1 MYRRDIS
8 STLRILAVLL
18 GAFVFYHIWTQPPAT
33 SVPTPASLS
42 ATTIDATPNF
52 PPALVEPAPQQDI
65 PKTRLI
71 EFGEA
76 PSPAHQ
82 IIKDALDRNEY
93 AETEA
98 ALRALGKTQIARPRD
113 KAYVAALWNNLGVQQ
128 EKNGGIEVSVK
139 AFKRAV
145 ALAPR
150 NPTALLN
157 LTQAYWG
164 LRHPSLTPQ
173 FLEGVT
179 QVAPDDPF
187 PHLALAELLM
197 DKGRHVDAVQH
208 LKRARARIH
217 RDSNLT
223 ALLEKLEAK
232 TARIPSKAQQAKTLA
247 PTATPATQVPKQ
259 ELFPPQTDTATPAST
274 EHLEPPPT
282 AEPLPPAN
290 PADEASLPVPVAG
303 EPTP

>member
-18 GAFVFYHIWTQPPAT
+18 GAFVFYRIWTQPPAMP
-33 SVPTPASLS
+33 VPTPASLP
-42 ATTIDATPNF
+42 ATNIDATPNF
-52 PPALVEPAPQQDI
+52 PPALVEPTPPQDI
-65 PKTRLI
+65 PRNRLI

-76 PSPAHQ
+76 PSPVHQ
-82 IIKDALDRNEY
+82 KIKDTLDRTEY
-93 AETEA
+93 SETEA
-98 ALRALGKTQIARPRD
+98 ALRALGKTLIATPRN

-139 AFKRAV
+139 DFKRAV

-164 LRHPSLTPQ
+164 LRHPSLTLQ
-173 FLEGVT
+173 FLEGVI
-179 QVAPDDPF
+179 QVVPDDPF
-187 PHLALAELLM
+187 PHLALAELLI
-197 DKGRHVDAVQH
+197 DKGRHMDAVPH

-223 ALLEKLEAK
+223 ALLEKLEGATAK
-232 TARIPSKAQQAKTLA
+232 VALRAQQTKALV
-247 PTATPATQVPKQ
+247 PTTKPPKQ
-259 ELFPPQTDTATPAST
+259 APAQELPPPPADTSTPASM
-274 EHLEPPPT
+274 EHAGPAPA
-282 AEPLPPAN
+282 AELLPPAD
-290 PADEASLPVPVAG
+290 PASDASLPVHAPA
-303 EPTP
+303 ETAP

>member
-1 MYRRDIS
+1 VYRRDIS

-18 GAFVFYHIWTQPPAT
+18 GAFVFYHIWTLPPAT
-33 SVPTPASLS
+33 PVPTAASLP
-42 ATTIDATPNF
+42 ATDIDATPNF
-52 PPALVEPAPQQDI
+52 PPALVEPAPPQDI
-65 PKTRLI
+65 PRTRLI

-82 IIKDALDRNEY
+82 KIRDTLDRNEY

-98 ALRALGKTQIARPRD
+98 ALRALGKTLIATPRD
-113 KAYVAALWNNLGVQQ
+113 KAYLAALWNNLGVQQ

-139 AFKRAV
+139 DFKRAV

-173 FLEGVT
+173 FLEGVI
-179 QVAPDDPF
+179 QVVPDDPF
-187 PHLALAELLM
+187 PHLALAELLI
-197 DKGRHVDAVQH
+197 DKGRHLDAVQH

-223 ALLEKLEAK
+223 ALLEKLEGK
-232 TARIPSKAQQAKTLA
+232 TAKVALRAQQTKTLV
-247 PTATPATQVPKQ
+247 PTAKPAKQAPVQ
-259 ELFPPQTDTATPAST
+259 ELPPPQTDTATPASM
-274 EHLEPPPT
+274 ESAGPAPA
-282 AEPLPPAN
+282 AELLPPAD
-290 PADEASLPVPVAG
+290 PASDAPLPVPAPA
-303 EPTP
+303 ETTP

>member
-18 GAFVFYHIWTQPPAT
+18 GAFVFYHVWTQPPT
-33 SVPTPASLS
+33 TPVPTAASLP

-52 PPALVEPAPQQDI
+52 PPALVEPAPPQDI
-65 PKTRLI
+65 PRTRLI

-82 IIKDALDRNEY
+82 KIRDTLDRTEY
-93 AETEA
+93 SETEA
-98 ALRALGKTQIARPRD
+98 ALRALGKTLIATPRD

-128 EKNGGIEVSVK
+128 EKNGGIDISVK
-139 AFKRAV
+139 DFKRAV

-173 FLEGVT
+173 FLEGVI
-179 QVAPDDPF
+179 QVVPDDPF
-187 PHLALAELLM
+187 PHLALAELLI
-197 DKGRHVDAVQH
+197 DKGRNLDAVQH

-223 ALLEKLEAK
+223 ELIEKLEGK
-232 TARIPSKAQQAKTLA
+232 TAKVALRAQTKTLV
-247 PTATPATQVPKQ
+247 PTARPAKQ
-259 ELFPPQTDTATPAST
+259 AAAQEIPPPPADTSIPASM
-274 EHLEPPPT
+274 EQAGSAPA
-282 AEPLPPAN
+282 AELLPPAN
-290 PADEASLPVPVAG
+290 PTSDIPLPVHAPA
-303 EPTP
+303 ETTP

>member
-1 MYRRDIS
+1 
-8 STLRILAVLL
+8 VLL
-18 GAFVFYHIWTQPPAT
+18 GAFVFYHIWTQPPT
-33 SVPTPASLS
+33 TTVPTPASLP

-52 PPALVEPAPQQDI
+52 PPALIEPAPPQDI
-65 PKTRLI
+65 PRTRLV

-82 IIKDALDRNEY
+82 KIRDTLDRNEY
-93 AETEA
+93 AETES
-98 ALRALGKTQIARPRD
+98 ALRTLGKTLIATPRD

-128 EKNGGIEVSVK
+128 EKNGGIDVSVK

-164 LRHPSLTPQ
+164 LRHPSLTLQ

-179 QVAPDDPF
+179 QIVPDDPF
-187 PHLALAELLM
+187 PHLALAELLI
-197 DKGRHVDAVQH
+197 DKGRHLDAVQH

-217 RDSNLT
+217 RDSNLI
-223 ALLEKLEAK
+223 ALLEKLEGK
-232 TARIPSKAQQAKTLA
+232 TAKVALRAQQTKTLV
-247 PTATPATQVPKQ
+247 PTTKPAKQTPVQ
-259 ELFPPQTDTATPAST
+259 ELLPPQTDTSTPASM
-274 EHLEPPPT
+274 EQAGPAPAVEL
-282 AEPLPPAN
+282 LPPAN
-290 PADEASLPVPVAG
+290 PANDASLPAPA
-303 EPTP
+303 PTETTP

>member
-18 GAFVFYHIWTQPPAT
+18 GAFVLYHIWTQPPT
-33 SVPTPASLS
+33 SPVPTPASLP
-42 ATTIDATPNF
+42 TTNIDATPNF
-52 PPALVEPAPQQDI
+52 PPALVEPAPSQDI
-65 PKTRLI
+65 SRTRLI
-71 EFGEA
+71 EFSEA

-82 IIKDALDRNEY
+82 KIRDTLDRNECP
-93 AETEA
+93 ETES
-98 ALRALGKTQIARPRD
+98 ALRALGKALIATPPD

-128 EKNGGIEVSVK
+128 EKNGGSEVSVK

-179 QVAPDDPF
+179 HVVPDDPF
-187 PHLALAELLM
+187 PHLVLAELLI
-197 DKGRHVDAVQH
+197 DKRRPLDAVQH

-217 RDSNLT
+217 RDANLT
-223 ALLEKLEAK
+223 TLLEKLEGK
-232 TARIPSKAQQAKTLA
+232 TAAAALRAQQAKTLVPNTTPVKQA
-247 PTATPATQVPKQ
+247 PVPESATPSSMEHAG
-259 ELFPPQTDTATPAST
+259 PA
-274 EHLEPPPT
+274 PV
-282 AEPLPPAN
+282 AEQLPPAD
-290 PADEASLPVPVAG
+290 PASDASLPVPAPA
-303 EPTP
+303 ETTP

>member
-1 MYRRDIS
+1 VYRRDIS

-18 GAFVFYHIWTQPPAT
+18 GAFVFYHIWTQPPT
-33 SVPTPASLS
+33 TPVPTAASLP

-52 PPALVEPAPQQDI
+52 PPALVEPAPPQDI
-65 PKTRLI
+65 PRTRLI
-71 EFGEA
+71 EFVEA

-82 IIKDALDRNEY
+82 KIRDTLDRNEY
-93 AETEA
+93 SETES
-98 ALRALGKTQIARPRD
+98 ALRALGKTLIATPRD

-128 EKNGGIEVSVK
+128 EKNGGIDVSVK
-139 AFKRAV
+139 DFKRAV

-173 FLEGVT
+173 FLEGVI
-179 QVAPDDPF
+179 QVVPDDPF
-187 PHLALAELLM
+187 PHLALAELLI
-197 DKGRHVDAVQH
+197 DKGRHLDAVQH

-223 ALLEKLEAK
+223 ALLEKLEGK
-232 TARIPSKAQQAKTLA
+232 TARVALRAQQTKNLVPTTKSAKQA
-247 PTATPATQVPKQ
+247 PAQ
-259 ELFPPQTDTATPAST
+259 EL
-274 EHLEPPPT
+274 LPPPADT
-282 AEPLPPAN
+282 SRPAFMEHAGPAPAVDLLPPAN
-290 PADEASLPVPVAG
+290 PANDASLPVPAPA
-303 EPTP
+303 ETTP

>member
-18 GAFVFYHIWTQPPAT
+18 GAFVFYHVWTQPPT
-33 SVPTPASLS
+33 KSVPTPTSLP
-42 ATTIDATPNF
+42 ATNIDATPNF
-52 PPALVEPAPQQDI
+52 PPALVEPPPPLDI
-65 PKTRLI
+65 PRTRLI

-76 PSPAHQ
+76 PRPVHQ
-82 IIKDALDRNEY
+82 TIRDTLDRNEY
-93 AETEA
+93 AETES
-98 ALRALGKTQIARPRD
+98 ALRTLGKTQITTPRD

-173 FLEGVT
+173 FVEGVI
-179 QVAPDDPF
+179 QVVPDDPF
-187 PHLALAELLM
+187 PHLALAELLI
-197 DKGRHVDAVQH
+197 DKGRHLDAVQH

-217 RDSNLT
+217 HDSNLT
-223 ALLEKLEAK
+223 ALLEKLEGK
-232 TARIPSKAQQAKTLA
+232 TAKVAHRAQQAKTLI
-247 PTATPATQVPKQ
+247 PTTKPAKQTPVQ
-259 ELFPPQTDTATPAST
+259 ELLPPQGESPTPSSMKHAG
-274 EHLEPPPT
+274 PPPV
-282 AEPLPPAN
+282 AEQLPPAH
-290 PADEASLPVPVAG
+290 PASDASLPVPAPA
-303 EPTP
+303 ETMP

>member
-1 MYRRDIS
+1 VYRRDIS

-18 GAFVFYHIWTQPPAT
+18 GAFVFYHIWTQPPT
-33 SVPTPASLS
+33 IPVPTPASLP
-42 ATTIDATPNF
+42 ATNLDATPNF
-52 PPALVEPAPQQDI
+52 PPALVEPAPPQDI
-65 PKTRLI
+65 PRTRLI

-82 IIKDALDRNEY
+82 KIRDTLDRTEY
-93 AETEA
+93 SETAA
-98 ALRALGKTQIARPRD
+98 ALRALSKTQIATPRD

-128 EKNGGIEVSVK
+128 EKNGGIDVSVK
-139 AFKRAV
+139 DFKRAV

-173 FLEGVT
+173 FLEGVI
-179 QVAPDDPF
+179 QVVPNDPF
-187 PHLALAELLM
+187 PHLALAELLI
-197 DKGRHVDAVQH
+197 DKGRHMDAVQP

-223 ALLEKLEAK
+223 GLLEKLEGK
-232 TARIPSKAQQAKTLA
+232 TAKGALRAQQTKTLV
-247 PTATPATQVPKQ
+247 PTTKPAKQTPVH
-259 ELFPPQTDTATPAST
+259 ELLPPPSDTSTPASM
-274 EHLEPPPT
+274 EQAGPAPAVEL
-282 AEPLPPAN
+282 LPPAN
-290 PADEASLPVPVAG
+290 PASDASPPAPAPA
-303 EPTP
+303 ETTP

>member
-18 GAFVFYHIWTQPPAT
+18 GTFVFYHVWTQSPTTP
-33 SVPTPASLS
+33 VPTPASLP
-42 ATTIDATPNF
+42 ATNIDATPNF
-52 PPALVEPAPQQDI
+52 PPALVEPTPPQDI
-65 PKTRLI
+65 PRTRLI

-82 IIKDALDRNEY
+82 KIRDALDRNEY

-98 ALRALGKTQIARPRD
+98 ALRAFGKTQIARPRD

-164 LRHPSLTPQ
+164 LRHSSLTPQ
-173 FLEGVT
+173 FLEGVI
-179 QVAPDDPF
+179 QAVPDDPF
-187 PHLALAELLM
+187 PHLALAELLI
-197 DKGRHVDAVQH
+197 DKGRHEDAVQH

-223 ALLEKLEAK
+223 ALLEKLEGK
-232 TARIPSKAQQAKTLA
+232 TAKVALRAQPAKALIPTTKPAKEA
-247 PTATPATQVPKQ
+247 PVQ
-259 ELFPPQTDTATPAST
+259 ELTLPPADTATPASK
-274 EHLEPPPT
+274 EKSEPTPA
-282 AEPLPPAN
+282 AELLPPAN
-290 PADEASLPVPVAG
+290 PTSDVVQPAPTPA
-303 EPTP
+303 EPTL

>member
-18 GAFVFYHIWTQPPAT
+18 GAFVFYHVWTQPPT
-33 SVPTPASLS
+33 TPVPTPASLP
-42 ATTIDATPNF
+42 ATDIDATPNF
-52 PPALVEPAPQQDI
+52 PPALVEPAPSQDI
-65 PKTRLI
+65 PRTRLI

-82 IIKDALDRNEY
+82 KIRDTLDRTEY
-93 AETEA
+93 SETES
-98 ALRALGKTQIARPRD
+98 ALHALSKTLIATPRD

-128 EKNGGIEVSVK
+128 EKNGGIDVSVK
-139 AFKRAV
+139 DFKRAV

-173 FLEGVT
+173 FLEGVI
-179 QVAPDDPF
+179 QAVPDDPF
-187 PHLALAELLM
+187 PHLALAELLI
-197 DKGRHVDAVQH
+197 DKGRHLEAVPH

-217 RDSNLT
+217 RDFNLT
-223 ALLEKLEAK
+223 ALLEKLEGK
-232 TARIPSKAQQAKTLA
+232 TAKVTLRAQQTKTLV
-247 PTATPATQVPKQ
+247 PTAKPPKQ
-259 ELFPPQTDTATPAST
+259 APAQELPPPQADTATPASM
-274 EHLEPPPT
+274 EQ
-282 AEPLPPAN
+282 AEPAPVAEQLPPAN
-290 PADEASLPVPVAG
+290 PASDASLPVPA
-303 EPTP
+303 PTETTP

>member
-18 GAFVFYHIWTQPPAT
+18 GAFVFYHVWTQPPT
-33 SVPTPASLS
+33 TPVPTPASLP
-42 ATTIDATPNF
+42 ATNIDATPNF
-52 PPALVEPAPQQDI
+52 PPALVEPTPPQDI
-65 PKTRLI
+65 PRTRLI

-82 IIKDALDRNEY
+82 KIRDALDRNEY
-93 AETEA
+93 SETEA
-98 ALRALGKTQIARPRD
+98 ALRALGKAQIATPRD

-139 AFKRAV
+139 AFTRAV

-173 FLEGVT
+173 FLEEVI
-179 QVAPDDPF
+179 QAVPDAPF
-187 PHLALAELLM
+187 PHLALAELLV

-223 ALLEKLEAK
+223 ALLEKLEGKTAK
-232 TARIPSKAQQAKTLA
+232 TAPRAQQAKTPA
-247 PTATPATQVPKQ
+247 PTTKPAKQAPLQ
-259 ELFPPQTDTATPAST
+259 ELLPPQADTATPAST
-274 EHLEPPPT
+274 ENSEPTPT
-282 AEPLPPAN
+282 AKPLPPAN
-290 PADEASLPVPVAG
+290 PASDASLPIPVPG
-303 EPTP
+303 ETTP

>member
-1 MYRRDIS
+1 VYRRDIS

-18 GAFVFYHIWTQPPAT
+18 GAFVFYHIWTQPPT
-33 SVPTPASLS
+33 TPVPTPASLP
-42 ATTIDATPNF
+42 ATNIDATPNF
-52 PPALVEPAPQQDI
+52 PPALVKPAPTQDI
-65 PKTRLI
+65 PRTRLI

-82 IIKDALDRNEY
+82 KIRDTLDRNEY
-93 AETEA
+93 AETES
-98 ALRALGKTQIARPRD
+98 ALRALGKTLIATPRD

-128 EKNGGIEVSVK
+128 EKNGGIDVSVK
-139 AFKRAV
+139 DFKQAV

-179 QVAPDDPF
+179 RVVPDDPF
-187 PHLALAELLM
+187 PHLALAELLI
-197 DKGRHVDAVQH
+197 DKGRHMDAVPH

-223 ALLEKLEAK
+223 ALLEKLDGK
-232 TARIPSKAQQAKTLA
+232 TAKAALRAQQARTLV
-247 PTATPATQVPKQ
+247 PTTKPAKQSPVQELLSPQAESPTPSSMEHAGPAPAT
-259 ELFPPQTDTATPAST
+259 ELLS
-274 EHLEPPPT
+274 
-282 AEPLPPAN
+282 PAN
-290 PADEASLPVPVAG
+290 PASDASLPVPAPA
-303 EPTP
+303 ETTP

>member
-18 GAFVFYHIWTQPPAT
+18 GAFVFYHIWTQPPT
-33 SVPTPASLS
+33 TTVPTPASLP

-52 PPALVEPAPQQDI
+52 PPALIEPAPPQDI
-65 PKTRLI
+65 PRTRLV

-82 IIKDALDRNEY
+82 KIRDTLDRNEY
-93 AETEA
+93 AETES
-98 ALRALGKTQIARPRD
+98 ALRTLGKTLIATPRD

-128 EKNGGIEVSVK
+128 EKNGGIDVSVK

-164 LRHPSLTPQ
+164 LRHPSLTLQ

-179 QVAPDDPF
+179 QIVPDDPF
-187 PHLALAELLM
+187 PHLALAELLI
-197 DKGRHVDAVQH
+197 DKGRHLDAVQH

-217 RDSNLT
+217 RDSNLI
-223 ALLEKLEAK
+223 ALLEKLEGK
-232 TARIPSKAQQAKTLA
+232 TAKVALRAQQTKTLV
-247 PTATPATQVPKQ
+247 PTTKPAKQTPVQ
-259 ELFPPQTDTATPAST
+259 ELLPPQTDTSTPASM
-274 EHLEPPPT
+274 EQAGPAPAVEL
-282 AEPLPPAN
+282 LPPAN
-290 PADEASLPVPVAG
+290 PANDASLPAPA
-303 EPTP
+303 PTETTP

>member
-18 GAFVFYHIWTQPPAT
+18 GAFVFYHIWTQPPT
-33 SVPTPASLS
+33 TPVPTPASLPS
-42 ATTIDATPNF
+42 TTIDATPNF
-52 PPALVEPAPQQDI
+52 PPALVEPAPPQDI
-65 PKTRLI
+65 PRTRLI

-76 PSPAHQ
+76 PRPAHQ
-82 IIKDALDRNEY
+82 KIRDTLDRNEY
-93 AETEA
+93 AETES
-98 ALRALGKTQIARPRD
+98 ALRALGKTLIATPRD

-128 EKNGGIEVSVK
+128 EKNGGIDVSVK

-164 LRHPSLTPQ
+164 LRHPSLTLQ

-179 QVAPDDPF
+179 QIVPDDPF
-187 PHLALAELLM
+187 PHLALAELLI
-197 DKGRHVDAVQH
+197 DKGRHLDAVQH

-223 ALLEKLEAK
+223 ALLEKLEGK
-232 TARIPSKAQQAKTLA
+232 TAKVALRAQQTKALVPTTKPAKQA
-247 PTATPATQVPKQ
+247 PAQ
-259 ELFPPQTDTATPAST
+259 ELPPPPADISTPASM
-274 EHLEPPPT
+274 EQAGPASAAELLPPT
-282 AEPLPPAN
+282 NPASNAPLPAPA
-290 PADEASLPVPVAG
+290 PAET
-303 EPTP
+303 TP

>member
-8 STLRILAVLL
+8 STLRILGVLL
-18 GAFVFYHIWTQPPAT
+18 GAFVFYHIWTQPPT
-33 SVPTPASLS
+33 TPVPTPASLP
-42 ATTIDATPNF
+42 ATNIDATPNF
-52 PPALVEPAPQQDI
+52 PPALVEPAPPLDI
-65 PKTRLI
+65 PRTRLI

-76 PSPAHQ
+76 PSPSHQ
-82 IIKDALDRNEY
+82 KLRDTLDRNEY
-93 AETEA
+93 AEAES
-98 ALRALGKTQIARPRD
+98 ALRARSKKQIGTPRD

-139 AFKRAV
+139 AFKQAV

-164 LRHPSLTPQ
+164 LRHPSLTLQ

-179 QVAPDDPF
+179 QVVPDDPF
-187 PHLALAELLM
+187 PHLALAELLI
-197 DKGRHVDAVQH
+197 DKGRHMDAVPH

-223 ALLEKLEAK
+223 ALLEKLEGKIAK
-232 TARIPSKAQQAKTLA
+232 TALRARQAKTLV
-247 PTATPATQVPKQ
+247 PTTKPAKQTPVQ
-259 ELFPPQTDTATPAST
+259 ELLPPQAESSTPSSM
-274 EHLEPPPT
+274 EH
-282 AEPLPPAN
+282 AEPAPVAEQLPPVDPAN
-290 PADEASLPVPVAG
+290 DASLPVPAPA
-303 EPTP
+303 ETTP

>member
-1 MYRRDIS
+1 VYRRDIS

-18 GAFVFYHIWTQPPAT
+18 GTFVFYHVWTQSPTTP
-33 SVPTPASLS
+33 VPTPASLP
-42 ATTIDATPNF
+42 ATNIDATPNF
-52 PPALVEPAPQQDI
+52 PPALVEPTPPQDI
-65 PKTRLI
+65 PRTRLI

-82 IIKDALDRNEY
+82 KLRDALDRNEY

-98 ALRALGKTQIARPRD
+98 ALRAFGKAQVTTPRD

-164 LRHPSLTPQ
+164 LRHSSLTPQ
-173 FLEGVT
+173 FLEGVI
-179 QVAPDDPF
+179 QAVPDDPF
-187 PHLALAELLM
+187 PHLALAELLI
-197 DKGRHVDAVQH
+197 DKGRHEDAVQH

-223 ALLEKLEAK
+223 ALLEKLEGK
-232 TARIPSKAQQAKTLA
+232 TAKVALPTTKPAKEAPVQELTLPPADTASPASKEKSE
-247 PTATPATQVPKQ
+247 PTPAA
-259 ELFPPQTDTATPAST
+259 EL
-274 EHLEPPPT
+274 
-282 AEPLPPAN
+282 LPPAN
-290 PADEASLPVPVAG
+290 PTSDVVQPAPTPA
-303 EPTP
+303 EPTL

>member
-8 STLRILAVLL
+8 STLRILGVLL
-18 GAFVFYHIWTQPPAT
+18 GAFVFYHIWTQPPT
-33 SVPTPASLS
+33 TPVPTPASLP
-42 ATTIDATPNF
+42 ATNIDATPNF
-52 PPALVEPAPQQDI
+52 PPALVEPAPPQDI
-65 PKTRLI
+65 PRTRLI

-82 IIKDALDRNEY
+82 KVRDALDRNEY
-93 AETEA
+93 AETES
-98 ALRALGKTQIARPRD
+98 ALRTLSKTQIAAPRD

-128 EKNGGIEVSVK
+128 EKNGGIDVSVK

-173 FLEGVT
+173 FLERVT
-179 QVAPDDPF
+179 QVVPDDPF
-187 PHLALAELLM
+187 PHLALAELLI
-197 DKGRHVDAVQH
+197 DKGRYLDAAQH

-223 ALLEKLEAK
+223 ALLEKLEGKIAK
-232 TARIPSKAQQAKTLA
+232 TALRARQAKTLA
-247 PTATPATQVPKQ
+247 PTTKPAKQTPVQ
-259 ELFPPQTDTATPAST
+259 ELLPPPADTSTPASM
-274 EHLEPPPT
+274 EHAGPASA
-282 AEPLPPAN
+282 AELLPPAN
-290 PADEASLPVPVAG
+290 PASDASLPVPAPA
-303 EPTP
+303 ETTP

>member
-18 GAFVFYHIWTQPPAT
+18 GAFVFYRIWTQPATTPVPMPAT
-33 SVPTPASLS
+33 N
-42 ATTIDATPNF
+42 IDATPNF
-52 PPALVEPAPQQDI
+52 PPALVEPAPPQDI
-65 PKTRLI
+65 PRTRLI

-76 PSPAHQ
+76 PRPAHQ
-82 IIKDALDRNEY
+82 KIRDTLDRNEY
-93 AETEA
+93 AETES
-98 ALRALGKTQIARPRD
+98 ALHALGKTLIATPRD

-128 EKNGGIEVSVK
+128 EKNGGIDVSVK
-139 AFKRAV
+139 DFKRAV

-173 FLEGVT
+173 FLERVI
-179 QVAPDDPF
+179 QVVPDDPF
-187 PHLALAELLM
+187 PHLALAELLI
-197 DKGRHVDAVQH
+197 DKGWNLDAVPH

-223 ALLEKLEAK
+223 VLLDKLEGRTAK
-232 TARIPSKAQQAKTLA
+232 VALRAHQTKPLVPTTKPAKQA
-247 PTATPATQVPKQ
+247 PAQ
-259 ELFPPQTDTATPAST
+259 ELLPPQTEISTPPSMEHAAPAPVT
-274 EHLEPPPT
+274 EQ
-282 AEPLPPAN
+282 LPPAD
-290 PADEASLPVPVAG
+290 PASDASLPVPAPA
-303 EPTP
+303 EATP